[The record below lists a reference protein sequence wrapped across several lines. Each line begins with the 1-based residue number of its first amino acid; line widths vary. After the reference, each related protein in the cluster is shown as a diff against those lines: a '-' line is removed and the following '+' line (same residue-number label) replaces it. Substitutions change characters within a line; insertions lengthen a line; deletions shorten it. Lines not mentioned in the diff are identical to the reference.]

1 VFTHLPLN
9 TILRCVMN
17 VEKVLAPGGKFL
29 ATFYEN
35 LAGKKNLDPIRQ
47 SSQVTSYFDEDSFH
61 YDYPTFEWIADGTT
75 LAVEYLGDWGN
86 PRNQKVVVFTK
97 RA

>member
-1 VFTHLPLN
+1 
-9 TILRCVMN
+9 M
-17 VEKVLAPGGKFL
+17 
-29 ATFYEN
+29 
-35 LAGKKNLDPIRQ
+35 AGKKNLEPIQQ
-47 SSQVTSYFDEDSFH
+47 SPQVVSYFDEDSFH

-75 LAVEYLGDWGN
+75 LDVEYLGDWGN